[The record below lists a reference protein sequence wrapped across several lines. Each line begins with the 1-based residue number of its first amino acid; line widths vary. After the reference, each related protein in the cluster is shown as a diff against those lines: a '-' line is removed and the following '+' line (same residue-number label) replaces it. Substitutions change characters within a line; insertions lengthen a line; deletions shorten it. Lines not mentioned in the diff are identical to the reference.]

1 MHPDLEKL
9 IALQQADAEVA
20 RLREEI
26 AALPR
31 RVAVIEAQLAGT
43 RAEIEKA
50 QQALAATQAAR
61 RKLETEIQDHREKI
75 SKYRDQSLAVKTNE
89 QYKALLHEI
98 EFTERHIRAAEDKIL
113 EGMVDSD
120 AREATLKAAEAELR
134 EETAEIERE
143 KAEARARTAE
153 DEKLLAE
160 QNGRRDA
167 WRGSITPDV
176 LQHYDR
182 VLHLRKIAV
191 AEARAQTCLLC
202 NVLLRPQTYNEV
214 RSNEQIMTCD
224 SCGRILYYDP
234 AHQAAEADRQN
245 KRAKAGFTVEK
256 AWYYI
261 PDWKGQEVFVAYVN
275 HLGSSSHR
283 VWDVATGTLIDK
295 QVVEDSTFK
304 EAFRIEIESGRKVHV
319 DAQPNLEEE
328 CNPVLPGKVLDE
340 LRAQVPSLQAAQE
353 QINTEAHH

>member
-26 AALPR
+26 AALPL
-31 RVAVIEAQLAGT
+31 RVAVIEAKLAGT

-50 QQALAATQAAR
+50 QQGLAANLAAR

-98 EFTERHIRAAEDKIL
+98 EFTEKHIRACEDKIL
-113 EGMVDSD
+113 EGMVDSE
-120 AREATLKAAEAELR
+120 AREAALKSAETELR
-134 EETAEIERE
+134 EETAEIEKE

-167 WRGSITPDV
+167 LRGGITPDV
-176 LQHYDR
+176 LARYDR
-182 VLHLRKIAV
+182 LLHHRKTAV
-191 AEARAQTCLLC
+191 SEAREQKCAAC

-214 RSNEQIMTCD
+214 RSNQQIMTCD

-234 AHQAAEADRQN
+234 AHEAAPEPSARHRSPKKTEEEGAAPEAS
-245 KRAKAGFTVEK
+245 ALEA
-256 AWYYI
+256 
-261 PDWKGQEVFVAYVN
+261 
-275 HLGSSSHR
+275 GSSNS
-283 VWDVATGTLIDK
+283 
-295 QVVEDSTFK
+295 
-304 EAFRIEIESGRKVHV
+304 
-319 DAQPNLEEE
+319 
-328 CNPVLPGKVLDE
+328 
-340 LRAQVPSLQAAQE
+340 
-353 QINTEAHH
+353 